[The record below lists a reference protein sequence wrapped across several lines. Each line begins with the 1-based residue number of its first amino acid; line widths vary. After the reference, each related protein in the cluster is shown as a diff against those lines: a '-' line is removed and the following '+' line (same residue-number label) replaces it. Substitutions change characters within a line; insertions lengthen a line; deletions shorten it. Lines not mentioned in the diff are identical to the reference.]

1 MFARCED
8 WCCRASQ
15 YVAFGAVCGCI
26 DKGSMWSAEIV
37 AVWDGAADGGG
48 GFGGVVGGQT
58 RVMCWQHQVNC
69 LREMQ
74 PERKLCSGFFA
85 MNSGCVW
92 RY

>member
-1 MFARCED
+1 MFARCEE
-8 WCCRASQ
+8 CSCGPSQ
-15 YVAFGAVCGCI
+15 YVAFVAVCWRTEEGCI
-26 DKGSMWSAEIV
+26 WCAEVV

-58 RVMCWQHQVNC
+58 RVMCWQHQVNF

-74 PERKLCSGFFA
+74 PEQKLCSGFFA